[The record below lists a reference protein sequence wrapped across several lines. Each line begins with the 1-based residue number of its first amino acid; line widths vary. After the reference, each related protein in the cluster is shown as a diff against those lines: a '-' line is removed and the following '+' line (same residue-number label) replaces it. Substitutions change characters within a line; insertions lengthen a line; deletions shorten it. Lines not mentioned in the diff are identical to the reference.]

1 MGWVNKAPEPL
12 SQMAL
17 LPPPPPPR
25 PAAEGPQPTADG
37 LWFLCHPLEFQQ
49 SPFIRHSTLLLGAA
63 ATAISQSP
71 LVSKINGV

>member
-1 MGWVNKAPEPL
+1 MGWVNKALEPL

-37 LWFLCHPLEFQQ
+37 SWLLCHPPEFQQ
-49 SPFIRHSTLLLGAA
+49 SPSARHSTLLLGAA